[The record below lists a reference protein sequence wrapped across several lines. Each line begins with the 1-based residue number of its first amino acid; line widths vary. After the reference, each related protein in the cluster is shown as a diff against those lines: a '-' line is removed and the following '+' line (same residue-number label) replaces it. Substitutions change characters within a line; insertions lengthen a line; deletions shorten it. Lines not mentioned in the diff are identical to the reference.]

1 MWHIFHFIN
10 SEPNEYRQ
18 KIRYLWN
25 EVEIGNYLLR
35 LSRFVHVFSWI
46 FKPFV
51 QIMSHLFWMIR
62 EWRLSACDLR
72 FEIQLNN
79 IQAVFKD
86 LKSVA
91 NLIQLWSDKAS
102 EQTVR

>member
-1 MWHIFHFIN
+1 MNIDKRSDTCEMKLKLAIIYYVSVALCTFSHEYLSPLFKLCHICF
-10 SEPNEYRQ
+10 
-18 KIRYLWN
+18 
-25 EVEIGNYLLR
+25 
-35 LSRFVHVFSWI
+35 
-46 FKPFV
+46 
-51 QIMSHLFWMIR
+51 
-62 EWRLSACDLR
+62 EWFASGDCQFCDLR